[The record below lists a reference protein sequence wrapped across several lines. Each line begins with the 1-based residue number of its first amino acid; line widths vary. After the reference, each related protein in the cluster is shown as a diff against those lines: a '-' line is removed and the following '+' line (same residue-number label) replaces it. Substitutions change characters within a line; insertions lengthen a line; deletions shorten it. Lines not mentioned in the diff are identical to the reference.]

1 MPSLLVQPQ
10 TTPLRG
16 RVTVPGDK
24 SISHR
29 AVMLGAIAQGTSHV
43 SRWLPAGDPLATL
56 RAMQSLGVPIHV
68 TETEP
73 TAWDLVIEG
82 QGMKGLKP
90 GMAAGSWP
98 LAAGDS
104 ALSPQPSAL
113 STQHSAL
120 SPHTLNLRHAGTGI
134 RLLAGLMAGQDFP
147 TVLDGSEQLR
157 KRPMRR
163 IVTPLRQMGANIS
176 DTDGRAPLTI
186 TPAPLHGIELPMN
199 VASAQV
205 KSAVLLAGLYATG
218 ETRIREA
225 GPSRDHTERMLSAM
239 GADVT
244 RQDDTVIL
252 CPGHALQAVD
262 LTVPADMSSAAFLLV
277 AAACLPH
284 SHITITHVGLN
295 DTRTGLLD
303 ILVQMGAITQIDNA
317 HLTGGEPVGDLTIQF
332 NELHSTEIGG
342 ATVVRAIDEMPIWAV
357 AASQSAGVSTV
368 RDASELRV
376 KEVDRIA
383 VLAGELRKMGVDIT
397 EQADGFSVNGPTRLH
412 GATVDSHD
420 DHRLGMSLAVAALLA
435 DGPTLIHQ
443 ADCIADSFPGFV
455 AVMQTLGATMTW
467 VEKD

>member
-56 RAMQSLGVPIHV
+56 RAIQSLGVPIHI

-82 QGMKGLKP
+82 QGMRGLKP
-90 GMAAGSWP
+90 GGAVGREPRAAGE
-98 LAAGDS
+98 L
-104 ALSPQPSAL
+104 PSTL

-120 SPHTLNLRHAGTGI
+120 STHTLNLRHAGTGI
-134 RLLAGLMAGQDFP
+134 RLLAGLMAGQDFA

-163 IVTPLRQMGANIS
+163 IVGPLRQMGANIS
-176 DTDGRAPLTI
+176 DTEGRAPLTI
-186 TPAPLHGIELPMN
+186 LPAPLHGIELPMN

-205 KSAVLLAGLYATG
+205 KSAVLLAALYAEG
-218 ETRIREA
+218 ETRILEA
-225 GPSRDHTERMLSAM
+225 GPSRDHTERLLVAM

-252 CPGHALQAVD
+252 RPGPDLQAVD
-262 LTVPADMSSAAFLLV
+262 LIVPADMSSAAFLLV
-277 AAACLPH
+277 AAAGVPH

-295 DTRTGLLD
+295 ETRTGLLD
-303 ILVQMGAITQIDNA
+303 ILTQMGAITEIDNA
-317 HLTGGEPVGDLTIQF
+317 HLTGGEPVGDLTIRF
-332 NELHSTEIGG
+332 NELHSTDIGG
-342 ATVVRAIDEMPIWAV
+342 ALVVRAIDEMPIWAV

-383 VLAGELRKMGVDIT
+383 VLAGELRKMGVAIT
-397 EQADGFSVNGPTRLH
+397 EQADGFSVTGPTRLH
-412 GATVDSHD
+412 GAEVDSHD

-435 DGPTLIHQ
+435 DSPTLIHQ
-443 ADCIADSFPGFV
+443 ADCVADSFPGFV
-455 AVMQTLGATMTW
+455 ETMQDLGANMTW
-467 VEKD
+467 VAEIKD

>member
-1 MPSLLVQPQ
+1 MPSLLVHPQ

-56 RAMQSLGVPIHV
+56 RAMQSLGVPIHI

-82 QGMKGLKP
+82 QGMRGLKP
-90 GMAAGSWP
+90 GGAAGELP
-98 LAAGDS
+98 
-104 ALSPQPSAL
+104 
-113 STQHSAL
+113 SAL

-134 RLLAGLMAGQDFP
+134 RLLAGLMAGQDFA

-163 IVTPLRQMGANIS
+163 IVGPLRQMGANIS

-186 TPAPLHGIELPMN
+186 TPSPLQGIELPMN

-218 ETRIREA
+218 ETRILEA
-225 GPSRDHTERMLSAM
+225 GPSRDHTERLLTAM
-239 GADVT
+239 GVDVT

-252 CPGHALQAVD
+252 RPGSDLQAVD
-262 LTVPADMSSAAFLLV
+262 LIVPADMSSAAFLLV
-277 AAACLPH
+277 AAAGVPH

-303 ILVQMGAITQIDNA
+303 ILTQMGAITEIANA
-317 HLTGGEPVGDLTIQF
+317 HLTGGEPVGDLTIRF
-332 NELHSTEIGG
+332 HELHSTDIGG
-342 ATVVRAIDEMPIWAV
+342 TLVVRAIDEMPIWAV
-357 AASQSAGVSTV
+357 AASQSAGISTV

-383 VLAGELRKMGVDIT
+383 VLAGELRKMGVAIT
-397 EQADGFSVNGPTRLH
+397 EQADGFSVKGPTRLH

-435 DGPTLIHQ
+435 DSPTLIHQ

-455 AVMQTLGATMTW
+455 EVMQVLGADMTW
-467 VEKD
+467 IDED

>member
-56 RAMQSLGVPIHV
+56 RAIQSLGVPIHI

-82 QGMKGLKP
+82 QGMRGLRRGTQGNSEELKGTQEGHEFP
-90 GMAAGSWP
+90 QVPTSSHEFP
-98 LAAGDS
+98 L
-104 ALSPQPSAL
+104 
-113 STQHSAL
+113 
-120 SPHTLNLRHAGTGI
+120 TLNLRHAGTGI
-134 RLLAGLMAGQDFP
+134 RLLAGLMAGQDFA

-163 IVTPLRQMGANIS
+163 IVAPLRQMGANIS

-186 TPAPLHGIELPMN
+186 LPAPLHGIELPMN

-205 KSAVLLAGLYATG
+205 KSAVLLAALYAEG
-218 ETRIREA
+218 ETRILEA
-225 GPSRDHTERMLSAM
+225 GPSRDHTERLLTAM
-239 GADVT
+239 GANVT

-252 CPGHALQAVD
+252 RPGPDLQAVD
-262 LTVPADMSSAAFLLV
+262 LIVPADMSSAAFLLV
-277 AAACLPH
+277 AAAGVPH
-284 SHITITHVGLN
+284 SAITITHVGLN

-303 ILVQMGAITQIDNA
+303 ILTQMGAITEIANA
-317 HLTGGEPVGDLTIQF
+317 HLTGGEPVGDLTIRF
-332 NELHSTEIGG
+332 NELHSTDIGG
-342 ATVVRAIDEMPIWAV
+342 ALVVRAIDEMPIWAV

-383 VLAGELRKMGVDIT
+383 VLAGELRKMGVAIT
-397 EQADGFSVNGPTRLH
+397 EQADGFSVTGPTRLN
-412 GATVDSHD
+412 GAEVDSHD

-435 DGPTLIHQ
+435 DSPTLIHQ
-443 ADCIADSFPGFV
+443 ADCVADSFPGFV
-455 AVMQTLGATMTW
+455 GIMQTLGATMIW
-467 VEKD
+467 VED